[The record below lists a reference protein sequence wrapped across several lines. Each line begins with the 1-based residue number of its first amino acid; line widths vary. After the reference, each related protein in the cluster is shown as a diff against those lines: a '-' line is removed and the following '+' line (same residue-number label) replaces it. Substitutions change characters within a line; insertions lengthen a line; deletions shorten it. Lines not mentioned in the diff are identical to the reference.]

1 MIKLYYLLLVL
12 MIAPATYAQEL
23 TIGQKL
29 PEIEF
34 ETMIQPES
42 PGKLQAHVS
51 VDKYKGK
58 IILLDFWATWCGP
71 CISAMKKYED
81 LSKKFPGKLQ
91 VIAIT
96 KEPVKR
102 IQSFVKN
109 RPTQLLI
116 AIDTLGSISQYFPY
130 RTIPHVVL
138 IDKSGTIR
146 AITHSDE
153 ITESVINAVWND
165 QTISLT
171 HKKDD
176 TKFDYDDDYFKVDSL
191 VVRTFNI
198 QPGIVGIGTFSKTG
212 KGIFEN
218 RRISMHNFSV
228 EGFYRMAFQKSY
240 FRMISELNK
249 EQSDYA
255 DAKNKFCL
263 DVIVPKGEENTLYT
277 FFQSKLIESFKV
289 EAVLEKRKTS
299 VYVVKRINDSLL
311 LKPSQEKNDLYGA
324 SSNFFN
330 GNGVSAS
337 AIADF
342 MESFGLTGTPV
353 VDETGLKGRYDIN
366 MEWEPEKKGSF
377 REALAKIGLGFEKVE
392 REIEVLILKT
402 KPN

>member
-1 MIKLYYLLLVL
+1 MMITST
-12 MIAPATYAQEL
+12 INAQEL

-29 PEIEF
+29 PGFEF
-34 ETMIQPES
+34 ETMIEPQS
-42 PGKLQAHVS
+42 PGKLQSHVP
-51 VDKYKGK
+51 VEKYKGK

-116 AIDTLGSISQYFPY
+116 AVDTQERVSQYFPY
-130 RTIPHVVL
+130 RTIPHVIL
-138 IDKSGTIR
+138 IDRTGTIR

-191 VVRTFNI
+191 VNRSFNI
-198 QPGIVGIGTFSKTG
+198 QPGIPGIGTFSKTG
-212 KGIFEN
+212 RGVFEN
-218 RRISMHNFSV
+218 RRISMHNFSI
-228 EGFYRMAFQKSY
+228 EGFYRMAYQKTY
-240 FRMISELNK
+240 FRVVSELNK

-255 DAKNKFCL
+255 EAKNKFCL
-263 DVIVPKGEENTLYT
+263 DVIVPKGEESSLHT
-277 FFQSKLIESFKV
+277 FFQSRLTESFRID
-289 EAVLEKRKTS
+289 AVLEKRKMI

-311 LKPSQEKNDLYGA
+311 LKPSQDKNDLYGA
-324 SSNFFN
+324 SSNFFS
-330 GNGVSAS
+330 GNGVSAGS
-337 AIADF
+337 IADF

-353 VDETGLKGRYDIN
+353 VDETGLTGRYDIN

-392 REIEVLILKT
+392 RETEVLILKT